1 MLGPIPCGALWAEIQ
16 SRRPGGAKSPQ
27 TASLVTDGGG
37 PVGRRPLCQCWER
50 HMIVIGLTGGI
61 ASGKSTAAEQLRKLG
76 AVIIDA
82 DRVGHRSYEPGT
94 PGFEKVVNA
103 FGHDTVGK
111 DGLIDRR
118 VLGGKVF
125 GAPQE
130 LERLN
135 AILWP
140 EIRRLIGEE
149 IVQIRERDKDSVI
162 VIEAAVLIEAGWQD
176 LCDEVWVV
184 TTSPEVAIERLQS
197 RNGLTR
203 DAALARINAQMTS
216 KERAAY
222 GQVVVDNSGTE
233 EQLVQKIERAWR
245 VLQQRLDLRR
255 PKKPAVK
262 KPAVKKPAVKK
273 PAAKPVAAKPAAK
286 KPAAKKAVAK
296 KPVAKKPAAKKA
308 VAKKPAAKPAVAKK
322 PVTKKPANKA
332 PAAKKAAAKKP
343 AAKKPAAKKPAAKK
357 PAAKKAVAKKPAAK
371 PAVAKK
377 AAKKPVAK
385 KPARR

>member
-1 MLGPIPCGALWAEIQ
+1 
-16 SRRPGGAKSPQ
+16 
-27 TASLVTDGGG
+27 
-37 PVGRRPLCQCWER
+37 
-50 HMIVIGLTGGI
+50 MIVIGLTGGI

-111 DGLIDRR
+111 DGMIDRR

-140 EIRRLIGEE
+140 EIRRLIAEE
-149 IVQIRERDKDSVI
+149 IAQIRERDKDSVI

-184 TTSPEVAIERLQS
+184 TASPEVAIERLQS

-203 DAALARINAQMTS
+203 EAALARINAQMTS

-233 EQLVQKIERAWR
+233 EQLIQKVDRAWR

-255 PKKPAVK
+255 PKKPVVK
-262 KPAVKKPAVKK
+262 KA
-273 PAAKPVAAKPAAK
+273 AAKKPAAK
-286 KPAAKKAVAK
+286 KPAAKKPIAKKAVAK
-296 KPVAKKPAAKKA
+296 KAVVKKPAAKKAVAKKPAAKKA
-308 VAKKPAAKPAVAKK
+308 VAKKPAAKKAVAKK
-322 PVTKKPANKA
+322 PTAKK
-332 PAAKKAAAKKP
+332 PAAKKSATKKPVAKKTVAKKPVAKKP
-343 AAKKPAAKKPAAKK
+343 AAKKPSAKKP
-357 PAAKKAVAKKPAAK
+357 VAKKP
-371 PAVAKK
+371 

>member
-1 MLGPIPCGALWAEIQ
+1 
-16 SRRPGGAKSPQ
+16 
-27 TASLVTDGGG
+27 
-37 PVGRRPLCQCWER
+37 
-50 HMIVIGLTGGI
+50 MIVIGLTGGI
-61 ASGKSTAAEQLRKLG
+61 ASGKSTAAEQLRKNG

-140 EIRRLIGEE
+140 EIRRLIREE
-149 IVQIRERDKDSVI
+149 IAQIREHDKDSVI
-162 VIEAAVLIEAGWQD
+162 VVEAAVLIEAGWQD
-176 LCDEVWVV
+176 LCDQVWVV
-184 TTSPEVAIERLQS
+184 TTTPESAIERLQS

-203 DAALARINAQMTS
+203 EAALARINAQMTS

-222 GQVVVDNSGTE
+222 GQVVVDNSGPE
-233 EQLVQKIERAWR
+233 DQLTQKMDRAWR
-245 VLQQRLDLRR
+245 SLQARLDLRR
-255 PKKPAVK
+255 PKKPVVRKVAVK
-262 KPAVKKPAVKK
+262 KAVAKKPVAKK
-273 PAAKPVAAKPAAK
+273 PAAKKPAAK

-296 KPVAKKPAAKKA
+296 KPVAKKPAAKKPT
-308 VAKKPAAKPAVAKK
+308 AKKPAAKKAVAKK
-322 PVTKKPANKA
+322 PV
-332 PAAKKAAAKKP
+332 AKKP
-343 AAKKPAAKKPAAKK
+343 AAKKPAAKKPA
-357 PAAKKAVAKKPAAK
+357 
-371 PAVAKK
+371 
-377 AAKKPVAK
+377 
-385 KPARR
+385 RR

>member
-1 MLGPIPCGALWAEIQ
+1 
-16 SRRPGGAKSPQ
+16 
-27 TASLVTDGGG
+27 
-37 PVGRRPLCQCWER
+37 
-50 HMIVIGLTGGI
+50 MIVIGLTGGI

-111 DGLIDRR
+111 DGMIDRR

-140 EIRRLIGEE
+140 EIRRLISEE
-149 IVQIRERDKDSVI
+149 FAQIRERDKDSVI
-162 VIEAAVLIEAGWQD
+162 VVEAAVRLEAGWQD
-176 LCDEVWVV
+176 LSDEVWVV
-184 TTSPEVAIERLQS
+184 TTSPETAIERLQS

-203 DAALARINAQMTS
+203 EAALARINAQMTS

-222 GQVVVDNSGTE
+222 GQVVVDNSGSE
-233 EQLVQKIERAWR
+233 DQLLQKVDRAWR

-255 PKKPAVK
+255 PKKPVVKKVAAAK
-262 KPAVKKPAVKK
+262 KPAVKKP
-273 PAAKPVAAKPAAK
+273 
-286 KPAAKKAVAK
+286 VAK
-296 KPVAKKPAAKKA
+296 KPVAKKP
-308 VAKKPAAKPAVAKK
+308 V
-322 PVTKKPANKA
+322 
-332 PAAKKAAAKKP
+332 
-343 AAKKPAAKKPAAKK
+343 
-357 PAAKKAVAKKPAAK
+357 
-371 PAVAKK
+371 
-377 AAKKPVAK
+377 AKKPVAK
-385 KPARR
+385 KPVAKKPVAK

>member
-1 MLGPIPCGALWAEIQ
+1 
-16 SRRPGGAKSPQ
+16 
-27 TASLVTDGGG
+27 
-37 PVGRRPLCQCWER
+37 
-50 HMIVIGLTGGI
+50 MIVVGLTGGI
-61 ASGKSTAAEQLRKLG
+61 ASGKSTAAEQLRKNG

-140 EIRRLIGEE
+140 EIRRLISEE
-149 IVQIRERDKDSVI
+149 IAQIREHDKDSVI
-162 VIEAAVLIEAGWQD
+162 VVEAAVLIEAGWQD
-176 LCDEVWVV
+176 LCDQVWVV
-184 TTSPEVAIERLQS
+184 TTAPETAVERLQS

-203 DAALARINAQMTS
+203 EAALARINAQMTS

-222 GQVVVDNSGTE
+222 GQVVVDNSGPE
-233 EQLVQKIERAWR
+233 DQLIQKMDRAWR
-245 VLQQRLDLRR
+245 SLQARLDLRR
-255 PKKPAVK
+255 PKKPVVKKVAVK
-262 KPAVKKPAVKK
+262 KPAVKKVVAKK
-273 PAAKPVAAKPAAK
+273 PAAKKPVAKKPVAQKPVAKKAAAK
-286 KPAAKKAVAK
+286 KPAAKKAAAK
-296 KPVAKKPAAKKA
+296 KPVAKKPAAKKPA
-308 VAKKPAAKPAVAKK
+308 VKKIVAKKPAAKKPVAKK
-322 PVTKKPANKA
+322 A
-332 PAAKKAAAKKP
+332 

-371 PAVAKK
+371 
-377 AAKKPVAK
+377 KPVAK
-385 KPARR
+385 KPAAKKPATKKPARR

>member
-1 MLGPIPCGALWAEIQ
+1 
-16 SRRPGGAKSPQ
+16 
-27 TASLVTDGGG
+27 
-37 PVGRRPLCQCWER
+37 
-50 HMIVIGLTGGI
+50 MIVIGLTGGI
-61 ASGKSTAAEQLRKLG
+61 ASGKSTAAEQLRKNG

-149 IVQIRERDKDSVI
+149 IAQIREHDKDSVI
-162 VIEAAVLIEAGWQD
+162 VVEAAVLIEAGWQD
-176 LCDEVWVV
+176 LCDQVWVV
-184 TTSPEVAIERLQS
+184 TTTPETAIERLQS

-203 DAALARINAQMTS
+203 EAALTRINAQMTS
-216 KERAAY
+216 KERTAY
-222 GQVVVDNSGTE
+222 GQVVVDNSGPE
-233 EQLVQKIERAWR
+233 DQLTQKMDRAWR
-245 VLQQRLDLRR
+245 SLQARLDLRR
-255 PKKPAVK
+255 P
-262 KPAVKKPAVKK
+262 
-273 PAAKPVAAKPAAK
+273 K

-296 KPVAKKPAAKKA
+296 KPVAKKPI
-308 VAKKPAAKPAVAKK
+308 
-322 PVTKKPANKA
+322 
-332 PAAKKAAAKKP
+332 AKKAAAKKP
-343 AAKKPAAKKPAAKK
+343 AAKKPAAKK
-357 PAAKKAVAKKPAAK
+357 AVT
-371 PAVAKK
+371 
-377 AAKKPVAK
+377 KKPVAK
-385 KPARR
+385 KPIAKKPATKKPARR

>member
-1 MLGPIPCGALWAEIQ
+1 
-16 SRRPGGAKSPQ
+16 
-27 TASLVTDGGG
+27 
-37 PVGRRPLCQCWER
+37 
-50 HMIVIGLTGGI
+50 MIVIGLTGGI
-61 ASGKSTAAEQLRKLG
+61 ASGKSTAAEQLRKSG

-135 AILWP
+135 TILWP

-149 IVQIRERDKDSVI
+149 IAQIREHDKDSVI

-184 TTSPEVAIERLQS
+184 TTNPEAAIERLQS

-222 GQVVVDNSGTE
+222 GQVVVDNSASE
-233 EQLVQKIERAWR
+233 DQLVQKVDRAWR
-245 VLQQRLDLRR
+245 TLQARLDLRR
-255 PKKPAVK
+255 PKKPVVK
-262 KPAVKKPAVKK
+262 KPVAK
-273 PAAKPVAAKPAAK
+273 KPVAK
-286 KPAAKKAVAK
+286 KPVAK
-296 KPVAKKPAAKKA
+296 KPVAKKPAAKK
-308 VAKKPAAKPAVAKK
+308 PVAKK
-322 PVTKKPANKA
+322 PV
-332 PAAKKAAAKKP
+332 AKKP
-343 AAKKPAAKKPAAKK
+343 
-357 PAAKKAVAKKPAAK
+357 
-371 PAVAKK
+371 

-385 KPARR
+385 KPAAKKPVAKKPVAKKPVAKKPAAKKPVAKKPAAKKPVAKKASRR

>member
-1 MLGPIPCGALWAEIQ
+1 
-16 SRRPGGAKSPQ
+16 
-27 TASLVTDGGG
+27 
-37 PVGRRPLCQCWER
+37 
-50 HMIVIGLTGGI
+50 MIVIGLTGGI

-76 AVIIDA
+76 TVIIDA

-140 EIRRLIGEE
+140 EIRRLIAEE
-149 IVQIRERDKDSVI
+149 IAQIREHDKDSVI

-184 TTSPEVAIERLQS
+184 TTNPEVAIERLQS

-203 DAALARINAQMTS
+203 EAALARINAQMTS

-233 EQLVQKIERAWR
+233 EQLVQKVDRAWR

-255 PKKPAVK
+255 PKKPVVKKAAAK
-262 KPAVKKPAVKK
+262 KPAVKKPVAK
-273 PAAKPVAAKPAAK
+273 PAATRPAAK
-286 KPAAKKAVAK
+286 KPAVKRPVAKKPAVKKPTVKKVAAAKKPAVKKPVAKKPAVKKPVAK
-296 KPVAKKPAAKKA
+296 KPVAKKPTARKL
-308 VAKKPAAKPAVAKK
+308 VAKKPAARKPVAKK
-322 PVTKKPANKA
+322 SVARKPV
-332 PAAKKAAAKKP
+332 AKQP
-343 AAKKPAAKKPAAKK
+343 AAKKP
-357 PAAKKAVAKKPAAK
+357 V
-371 PAVAKK
+371 
-377 AAKKPVAK
+377 AKKPVAK

>member
-1 MLGPIPCGALWAEIQ
+1 
-16 SRRPGGAKSPQ
+16 
-27 TASLVTDGGG
+27 
-37 PVGRRPLCQCWER
+37 
-50 HMIVIGLTGGI
+50 MIVIGLTGGI

-111 DGLIDRR
+111 DGMIDRR

-140 EIRRLIGEE
+140 EIRRLIAEE
-149 IVQIRERDKDSVI
+149 IAQIRERDKDSVI

-184 TTSPEVAIERLQS
+184 TASPEVAIERLQS

-203 DAALARINAQMTS
+203 EAALARINAQMTS

-233 EQLVQKIERAWR
+233 EQLIQKVDRAWR

-255 PKKPAVK
+255 PKKPVVKKAAAK
-262 KPAVKKPAVKK
+262 KPAAKKPVAKKAAVKK
-273 PAAKPVAAKPAAK
+273 PAAKKPIAKKAVAKKAVAKKPAAK
-286 KPAAKKAVAK
+286 KAVAKKPTAKKAVAKKPAATKPTAKKPAAKKSATKKPVAKKAVAK
-296 KPVAKKPAAKKA
+296 KPVAKKPAAKKPSA
-308 VAKKPAAKPAVAKK
+308 KKPVAKKP
-322 PVTKKPANKA
+322 
-332 PAAKKAAAKKP
+332 
-343 AAKKPAAKKPAAKK
+343 
-357 PAAKKAVAKKPAAK
+357 
-371 PAVAKK
+371 